1 MNEELEKKNEATEP
15 EELPKEP
22 TAAPEEKSR
31 KEEKKEASKKEYARL
46 HKEAESFQR
55 ELEKSRKELEEL
67 KEQAAAQNDRYLRM
81 MAEYGFDVSYYQT
94 EEQAAYML
102 LLQLGVGEYDDDAWA
117 FTPTSDQ
124 IYVLDAEV
132 FNVGGM
138 YTEFLQ
144 GVQAIVDDA
153 EFANVKEDL
162 SGIDWEWDGSS
173 MTDGHR
179 VVAFTCNGTPYA
191 IRLDSYGDWLNAE
204 IIDFVNEALKAE
216 GCRGQLHVISDGYDQ
231 MIFLIYGDE
240 ARAAAL
246 RAIIGTEPWEEPE
259 TEGFSLLDWLF

>member
-1 MNEELEKKNEATEP
+1 MMKRM
-15 EELPKEP
+15 
-22 TAAPEEKSR
+22 AAMVLAALCALALICP
-31 KEEKKEASKKEYARL
+31 AA
-46 HKEAESFQR
+46 AESGGDVHLQR
-55 ELEKSRKELEEL
+55 AREKL
-67 KEQAAAQNDRYLRM
+67 AAAGFVMDDGTYAAACAGYDEYLRM

-179 VVAFTCNGTPYA
+179 IVAFTCNGTPYA

>member
-1 MNEELEKKNEATEP
+1 MKRMLAMV
-15 EELPKEP
+15 L
-22 TAAPEEKSR
+22 TALCALALICP
-31 KEEKKEASKKEYARL
+31 AA
-46 HKEAESFQR
+46 AESAGDAGLQR
-55 ELEKSRKELEEL
+55 AREKL
-67 KEQAAAQNDRYLRM
+67 AAAGFVMADDAYEKACANYREQLQM

-102 LLQLGVGEYDDDAWA
+102 LLNLGVGEYDYDALV

-132 FNVGGM
+132 FNVGAM

-162 SGIDWEWDGSS
+162 SGIDWAWDGSS
-173 MTDGHR
+173 MTDGYR
-179 VVAFTCNGTPYA
+179 DVAFTCNGSPYA

-204 IIDFVNEALKAE
+204 IIDFVNEALAKE

-231 MIFLIYGDE
+231 MVFLIYGSAEE
-240 ARAAAL
+240 AAQL
-246 RAIIGTEPWEEPE
+246 RAIIGTEPWDEPE
-259 TEGFSLLDWLF
+259 SEGFSLLDWLF